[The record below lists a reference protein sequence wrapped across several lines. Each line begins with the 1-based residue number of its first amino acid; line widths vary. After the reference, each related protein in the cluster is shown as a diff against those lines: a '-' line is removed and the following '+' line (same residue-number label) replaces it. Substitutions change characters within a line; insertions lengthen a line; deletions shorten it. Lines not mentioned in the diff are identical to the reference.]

1 MRKPDN
7 LIVILGFL
15 GAMKNYSYI
24 DRLSVALDET
34 SVYEALK
41 DAIRTYLSLCSDK
54 KEVELGE
61 EEKILCQQID
71 TEKLEAEVNEIILHV
86 KGRSGGEIVKITR
99 ELALQAYA
107 TIPDIESKFKIKVTK
122 EEKQE
127 GESNE

>member
-1 MRKPDN
+1 MRKLDN
-7 LIVILGFL
+7 LIAILGFL

-24 DRLSVALDET
+24 DRLSVALDEI
-34 SVYEALK
+34 SVYEVLK

-61 EEKILCQQID
+61 EKILCPQID

-86 KGRSGGEIVKITR
+86 KGKSGGEIVKITR

-107 TIPDIESKFKIKVTK
+107 TIPDIESKFKIKITK

>member
-34 SVYEALK
+34 SVYEAFK

-61 EEKILCQQID
+61 EEKILCPQIN
-71 TEKLEAEVNEIILHV
+71 TEKLEAEVNELILNV
-86 KGRSGGEIVKITR
+86 KGKSGGEIVKITR

-107 TIPDIESKFKIKVTK
+107 TIPDIESKFKIKVAK